1 MYPNLSA
8 ELVRHRVTQNDIA
21 KLLGISIS
29 TMSCKMTGKSGF
41 TLDEAM
47 NIHEFLNADI
57 TLTELF
63 EREG

>member
-8 ELVRHRVTQNDIA
+8 ELVRHRKTQNDIA
-21 KLLGISIS
+21 NLLGISVS
-29 TMSCKMTGKSGF
+29 TMSYKMTGKSNF

-47 NIHEFLNADI
+47 KIHEFLNADI

-63 EREG
+63 KREG